1 MRTEATEPRNHTTW
15 RHAMTVNCAVCDL
28 EMETEDAAGSVLVD
42 EERVYF
48 CTDECMQEFHE
59 DPDPYVYEE
68 EDEPI

>member
-1 MRTEATEPRNHTTW
+1 
-15 RHAMTVNCAVCDL
+15 MTVNCAVCDL
-28 EMETEDAAGSVLVD
+28 ELDTEDAAGSVLVD